1 VLVTYGSRAVEHT
14 YNGDLATKLVL
25 DFARLDCSWC
35 MLLDELEKVLD
46 THCGGFQGSI
56 VLRVPCVF
64 GAGVVRRQQL
74 RWRLEKD
81 DERGHHVRDA
91 CRDARNHGFLGLGAP

>member
-1 VLVTYGSRAVEHT
+1 MATLRPNWFLISPVLTAAGA
-14 YNGDLATKLVL
+14 
-25 DFARLDCSWC
+25 CSWMSWKRC
-35 MLLDELEKVLD
+35 LIP
-46 THCGGFQGSI
+46 I
-56 VLRVPCVF
+56 VAVSKALSYSVPCVF